1 MGTSA
6 KNTGPG
12 ATSPLIPTWLEPGGD
27 SEPTGKGEPS
37 GDGAPETPSAPATEG
52 PNTDM
57 LPSAPDL
64 PQLPALPPEADSNR
78 FRSARTHF
86 NKFARSSGTGASLG
100 RAVAEYVRKGY
111 GGARGASARMAHS
124 ARTAGNIIGFAQTV
138 RQQGFDAAAK
148 QFGLQGLIG
157 KPIGEASAFLI
168 DAFTG
173 PAITTD
179 ENISRDAW
187 CEAVKELIEDGVT
200 DFEDLSPDQWAQAV
214 EVFLCKSIELRI
226 FNEIGVEVVGIAAS
240 VARLDQIHNDLTS
253 LIRGH
258 VQNTIVP
265 LLQDGKS
272 RTSEELNR
280 YVAEVVDRAF
290 DYLQELEG
298 GAD

>member
-1 MGTSA
+1 
-6 KNTGPG
+6 
-12 ATSPLIPTWLEPGGD
+12 
-27 SEPTGKGEPS
+27 
-37 GDGAPETPSAPATEG
+37 
-52 PNTDM
+52 
-57 LPSAPDL
+57 
-64 PQLPALPPEADSNR
+64 
-78 FRSARTHF
+78 
-86 NKFARSSGTGASLG
+86 
-100 RAVAEYVRKGY
+100 
-111 GGARGASARMAHS
+111 MAHS
-124 ARTAGNIIGFAQTV
+124 ARTAGNIIVFAQTV

-157 KPIGEASAFLI
+157 KPIGEASAILI

-265 LLQDGKS
+265 LLQDGQS

-280 YVAEVVDRAF
+280 YVAEIVDRAF